1 MLAELLF
8 CDLETVSTRIEKLE
22 KALTKPTKTHEQEKR
37 ERRSDKPPGGGG
49 PPIDWSEAP
58 PGVVQPDEPAPG
70 PAPAGTEN
78 QKA

>member
-1 MLAELLF
+1 MAGKSRQHKSEKRRKEL
-8 CDLETVSTRIEKLE
+8 TRQ
-22 KALTKPTKTHEQEKR
+22 ARQQEKR

-70 PAPAGTEN
+70 SAPAGTEN